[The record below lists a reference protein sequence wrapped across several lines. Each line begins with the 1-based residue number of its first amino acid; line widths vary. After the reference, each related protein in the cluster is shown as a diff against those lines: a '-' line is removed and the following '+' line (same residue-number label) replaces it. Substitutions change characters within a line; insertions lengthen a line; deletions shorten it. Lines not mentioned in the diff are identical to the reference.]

1 MDNSVMAE
9 ISQVPTKEYMAHLK
23 DREGFRSDVYK
34 DSLGKLTAG
43 TGHLLTAEELT
54 QYKEGDI
61 IDEKITSRWLTE
73 DSTKAYSSDISQA
86 KELGISDQKMI
97 NALGGVNFQL
107 GGDWKGKFKKT
118 WSAMESGDFDLA
130 ANEATFK
137 YPGASGNVFNLDRE
151 KQIGTSNWA
160 RQTPKR
166 VQDFTTALRGYGVRR
181 DIDSIDPDKAAM
193 RDALSQ
199 NYGR

>member
-1 MDNSVMAE
+1 MDNRIMAE
-9 ISQVPTKEYMAHLK
+9 YSQEPTEEYMAHLR

-54 QYKEGDI
+54 KYKEGDI
-61 IDEKITSRWLTE
+61 IDEEITSHWLKE
-73 DSTKAYSSDISQA
+73 DSAKAYSSAILQA

-107 GGDWKGKFKKT
+107 GGDWKSKFKKT
-118 WSAMESGDFDLA
+118 WSAMKSGDFDLA

-137 YPGASGNVFNLDRE
+137 YPGASGNVFDLDRT
-151 KQIGTSNWA
+151 KQVGTSAWA
-160 RQTPKR
+160 HQTPKR
-166 VQDFTTALRGYGVRR
+166 VQDFTTALRSYGTRR
-181 DIDSIDPDKAAM
+181 DIDSIYSDEAVMK
-193 RDALSQ
+193 DALPK
-199 NYGR
+199 NYGE